1 MGPKYGKKTCASFW
15 GQSTVSMDS
24 HPRSDSLWVT
34 SAIRPGCSTYK
45 SDVYIEF
52 ISKQTNLKNKKFNFQ
67 IEIIFKFRTL
77 DGYKV
82 PTQITYLYDNGIF
95 PLPSWYSY
103 RQNNNHQR
111 QSNYKIHQTS
121 HTQLKIPNIATQE
134 RIGLFKK
141 FRPVDP
147 HHK

>member
-95 PLPSWYSY
+95 PLPS
-103 RQNNNHQR
+103 
-111 QSNYKIHQTS
+111 
-121 HTQLKIPNIATQE
+121 
-134 RIGLFKK
+134 
-141 FRPVDP
+141 
-147 HHK
+147 